1 MERRMAL
8 KDCTLITAP
17 AGAALLHEIYVEGA
31 QPDHTAGQ
39 QDRSTSERLANASE
53 FRTYLPLQV
62 LLIALTFITGILDAT
77 TYLGFGN
84 VFAANMTG
92 NFVLL
97 AVGVLRGG
105 DVSMSASV
113 FAVTGFLAGVAA
125 GGRLAQ
131 LLKFHG
137 QRCLV
142 TTLIIVGGL
151 LWLAVL
157 AAANRGRLGDYPTL
171 VALACAMG
179 LTNAT
184 ASLIGSEGLTTT
196 TVITSTL
203 TSLISYTQLPH
214 GDTRKRLR
222 QIAAV
227 AALVSGAVV
236 GGAVALQFG
245 ATIAIGMGAA
255 GELAAAAAYVTALR
269 RKRRSFSAGPLHH
282 ET

>member
-1 MERRMAL
+1 V
-8 KDCTLITAP
+8 I
-17 AGAALLHEIYVEGA
+17 I
-31 QPDHTAGQ
+31 
-39 QDRSTSERLANASE
+39 RLGDASE
-53 FRTYLPLQV
+53 LRTYAPLQV

-97 AVGVLRGG
+97 AVGVLRAG
-105 DVSMSASV
+105 DVSMTASV
-113 FAVTGFLAGVAA
+113 FAVAGFLARVAA

-131 LLKFHG
+131 LLNFRG

-171 VALACAMG
+171 LVLACAMG
-179 LTNAT
+179 LANAT

-203 TSLISYTQLPH
+203 TSLISCTQVPH

-227 AALVSGAVV
+227 SALVLGAVV

-245 ATIAIGMGAA
+245 ATIAIATGAA
-255 GELAAAAAYVTALR
+255 GEFAAAGAYISTLPRGR
-269 RKRRSFSAGPLHH
+269 RTFSAA
-282 ET
+282 